1 MRLGLLVGVGVGVGV
16 IFGWACCIWRRRGKS
31 VKKGNDLG
39 LRTDLLKYIDRVSVR
54 DTAIAAKLR
63 AETLLLPRGGM
74 MISPDEAQVLHT
86 LVRLV
91 NARKAIEVGVFTGYS
106 ALITAQAMPAD
117 GRLIACDVSEEWTA
131 AASRYWT
138 EAGVSHKIDLR
149 IAPACKTL
157 EELCAKTSE
166 RGTYDFAFIDAD
178 KSNQYYEQCL
188 LLLRKGGIIVLDNM
202 LWHGKVV
209 DESVH
214 DADTVAIRELNEEI
228 HRDERVD
235 ACLLP
240 VCDGMYVC
248 LKR

>member
-1 MRLGLLVGVGVGVGV
+1 M
-16 IFGWACCIWRRRGKS
+16 
-31 VKKGNDLG
+31 KKGNDLG
-39 LRTDLLKYIDRVSVR
+39 LRTDLLEYIDRVSVR

-149 IAPACKTL
+149 VAPACKTL

-178 KSNQYYEQCL
+178 KSSYKQYYEQCL

-240 VCDGMYVC
+240 VCDGMYIC